1 MIVVLTRHGLT
12 ARSHPEQH
20 LGQRIDIALSAEGR
34 SQAEALATRLEP
46 VSLARIISSPLRRAH
61 QTAEIVA
68 ARRPP
73 VAGAPIEPDE
83 RLLEMHYGAWEGLT
97 YAQIDERWRA
107 ERREWEADAAR
118 RACPGGESG
127 SDVAAR
133 VRSLLRELLAGEP
146 PAAPIL
152 LVGHSTTNRILV
164 CVALGIPIREYR
176 RRIVQGQANLTALE
190 WAAGAR
196 VDAAK
201 ALLVNDLA
209 HVRPPPA
216 APWD

>member
-1 MIVVLTRHGLT
+1 VIVVLTRHGLT
-12 ARSHPEQH
+12 TRSHPEQH
-20 LGQRIDIALSAEGR
+20 LGQRINVALAAEGR
-34 SQAEALATRLEP
+34 SQAEALADRLEP

-61 QTAEIVA
+61 QTAEIIA
-68 ARRPP
+68 ARRPA
-73 VAGAPIEPDE
+73 VAGEPVESDE

-97 YAQIDERWRA
+97 YEEIDQRWRA
-107 ERREWEADAAR
+107 ERREWETDPAR
-118 RACPGGESG
+118 NACPGGESG
-127 SDVAAR
+127 NDVAAR
-133 VRSLLRELLAGEP
+133 VRSLLRELLAGGA

-196 VDAAK
+196 VDGAR
-201 ALLVNDLA
+201 ALLINDLA
-209 HVRPPPA
+209 HVRLPPA
-216 APWD
+216 APWE